1 MLKYSIGYFWVP
13 HFSRVFPGMSS
24 MSGIKGKLDISGLP
38 EMSGTPEIWGST
50 GYFGLPDDFQN
61 RKGSGW
67 VSKIM
72 LGCRRV
78 LGSCWVLVR
87 SFSWKIISCV

>member
-38 EMSGTPEIWGST
+38 EMSGTPEIS
-50 GYFGLPDDFQN
+50 DSN
-61 RKGSGW
+61 
-67 VSKIM
+67 
-72 LGCRRV
+72 
-78 LGSCWVLVR
+78 
-87 SFSWKIISCV
+87 